1 MPNSHSSLGI
11 TSGAVLDIGRGKV
24 TCAAVCRGKQHP
36 NSLSCDVPSA
46 IPSFLASMIDR
57 VVLESDENAE
67 VNDTL
72 KKHAVICSEFFI
84 II

>member
-1 MPNSHSSLGI
+1 M
-11 TSGAVLDIGRGKV
+11 

-46 IPSFLASMIDR
+46 IPSYLASMIDR
-57 VVLESDENAE
+57 VVLECGENAE
-67 VNDTL
+67 VKDTL

-84 II
+84 YYAFKAKHIPYESLCCIV

>member
-1 MPNSHSSLGI
+1 M
-11 TSGAVLDIGRGKV
+11 

-46 IPSFLASMIDR
+46 VPSYLSSMIDR
-57 VVLESDENAE
+57 VVLECGENAE
-67 VNDTL
+67 MKDTL

-84 II
+84 IICIPKPSIYLMSPCVALFS

>member
-1 MPNSHSSLGI
+1 M
-11 TSGAVLDIGRGKV
+11 

-46 IPSFLASMIDR
+46 VPSYLASMIDR
-57 VVLESDENAE
+57 VVLECGENAE
-67 VNDTL
+67 MKDTL

-84 II
+84 SKPTKHILYESLCCIV